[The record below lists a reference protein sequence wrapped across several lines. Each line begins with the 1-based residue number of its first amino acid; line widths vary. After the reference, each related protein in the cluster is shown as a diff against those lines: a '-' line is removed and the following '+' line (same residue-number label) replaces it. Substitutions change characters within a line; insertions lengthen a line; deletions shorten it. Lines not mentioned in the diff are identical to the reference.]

1 MCQFQLSNNQF
12 DPNEQIITYSE
23 SEMVTWVGD
32 YLLKFH
38 LGAAAVMVFF
48 VEMESLRILTERAP

>member
-1 MCQFQLSNNQF
+1 MNKLLH
-12 DPNEQIITYSE
+12 TYSE